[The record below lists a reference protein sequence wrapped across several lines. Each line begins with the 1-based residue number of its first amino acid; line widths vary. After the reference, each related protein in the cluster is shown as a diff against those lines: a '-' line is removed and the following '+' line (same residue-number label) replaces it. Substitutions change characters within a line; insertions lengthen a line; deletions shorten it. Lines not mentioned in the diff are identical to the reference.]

1 MTTSALNKFLS
12 IFSLASIATTIL
24 VDPAFARP
32 IVHRGDKGTYTIDAE
47 AGTYRGCLNSGG
59 CISLGRKYLI
69 KSSNSE
75 STDIRWKNGDYIYEI
90 SEGGI
95 NVSQN
100 GRLIFQDRVTIN
112 SSEVSQVD
120 RPRSS
125 KAQKTNK
132 IVTCLT
138 FSACTQAINNDP
150 QNPYAYLSRAKFYTN
165 QSQREKAS
173 ADYDKAIEI
182 DPENF
187 DFYLIRANFRKS
199 YKMFFDKLEILNDYD
214 RAITINSQSS
224 NAYLQRGIFK
234 YNINIDRDDNWNNE
248 QAQEIFDDL
257 DRAIAINNQSS
268 DAYLI
273 RGDIKRRQKR
283 VEEALKDCRLAKKY
297 AHNSSKPEL
306 SEQCIQEIESG
317 R

>member
-1 MTTSALNKFLS
+1 MTTFALNKFLS
-12 IFSLASIATTIL
+12 ILSLASIATTIL

-187 DFYLIRANFRKS
+187 DFYLFVLT
-199 YKMFFDKLEILNDYD
+199 LEKV
-214 RAITINSQSS
+214 T
-224 NAYLQRGIFK
+224 K
-234 YNINIDRDDNWNNE
+234 Y
-248 QAQEIFDDL
+248 FL
-257 DRAIAINNQSS
+257 TS
-268 DAYLI
+268 
-273 RGDIKRRQKR
+273 
-283 VEEALKDCRLAKKY
+283 
-297 AHNSSKPEL
+297 
-306 SEQCIQEIESG
+306 
-317 R
+317 